1 MKKLLLL
8 LALVAL
14 AVPAAAETFTFG
26 WEDGTST
33 LLSVFPLSPPGMLTY
48 NVTSPEPVYAGMYSL
63 KTVDDYTSTPQGYVC
78 WIRGLMD
85 GDVVTASIA
94 RYDDTPAVSPSG
106 RIWGHYNDS
115 PTDVN
120 AYNGSASGN
129 SDYGLGLGWD
139 VTSYTWTM
147 TGGHTGLVV
156 EVRTY
161 TDPGST
167 IYWDNLVV
175 ETPTRE
181 GIFCEFPGGYIP
193 VEGATISSI
202 KALY

>member
-14 AVPAAAETFTFG
+14 AVPAAALTYTYG

-33 LLSVFPLSPPGMLTY
+33 LLSVFPLSPPGMLAY
-48 NVTSPEPVYAGMYSL
+48 NVTGPDPVYGGTYSL
-63 KTVDDYTSTPQGYVC
+63 KTVDNSTGTPQGYVV
-78 WIRGLMD
+78 WIRGLMN
-85 GDVVTASIA
+85 GDVVTASVA
-94 RYDDTPAVSPSG
+94 RYDTTPNAQPSG
-106 RIWGHYNDS
+106 RIWGHYNDN
-115 PTDVN
+115 PLDVN
-120 AYNGSASGN
+120 GYNGSASGN

-139 VTSYTWTM
+139 ITSYTWTM

-156 EVRTY
+156 ELRTY

-167 IYWDNLVV
+167 VWWDNLEVV
-175 ETPTRE
+175 VPDRT
-181 GIFCEFPGGYIP
+181 GIFVEFPGGYIP
-193 VEGATISSI
+193 VEDNTISSI